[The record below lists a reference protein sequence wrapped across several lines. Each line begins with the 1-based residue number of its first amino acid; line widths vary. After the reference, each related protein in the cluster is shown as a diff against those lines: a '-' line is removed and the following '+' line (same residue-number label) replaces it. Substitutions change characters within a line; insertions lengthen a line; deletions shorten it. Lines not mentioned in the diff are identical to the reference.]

1 MKNKHENY
9 PNKADFEPNIDKNL
23 SDEEID
29 ALPLA
34 DPSESNDTESFRDKE
49 ATNEDNEKQSA
60 FGINKESSQE
70 K

>member
-23 SDEEID
+23 SEEEID

-49 ATNEDNEKQSA
+49 ATKEDEEKQSA
-60 FGINKESSQE
+60 FGVNKQSTD
-70 K
+70 KR